1 MTHPI
6 TPRRPRLIV
15 VATATLVSA
24 LVLAGCATTSSP
36 EPASPSTD
44 SQAVDTDFLAAHD
57 LAGLDTAQVIERL
70 DTMPVADRP
79 ADLIASVQPDA
90 LVLTDDQERETQLP
104 MPDGEVYISVAPY
117 RDQTHDCYFHSLTT
131 CLGELTN
138 TEIQIT
144 LTGEDGDVLV
154 DEVRQTYDNG
164 FVGIWVPRG
173 IEATLTIE
181 HEGQTG
187 TATISTM
194 NDDDETCITTLQL
207 T

>member
-1 MTHPI
+1 MPHPA
-6 TPRRPRLIV
+6 TPRRRKLIV
-15 VATATLVSA
+15 AATATLAAA
-24 LVLAGCATTSSP
+24 LVLTGCTTASSP
-36 EPASPSTD
+36 ELTSPSTS
-44 SQAVDTDFLAAHD
+44 SQPVDTEFLADHD
-57 LAGLDTAQVIERL
+57 LDGLDAAQVIERL

-90 LVLTDDQERETQLP
+90 LVLTDDQERETRLP
-104 MPDGEVYISVAPY
+104 MPDDEVYISVAPY
-117 RDQTHDCYFHSLTT
+117 REQTHDCYFHSLTT
-131 CLGELTN
+131 CLGELAN
-138 TEIQIT
+138 TEVQVT
-144 LTGEDGDVLV
+144 LTSEDGDVLL

-187 TATISTM
+187 SATISTM
-194 NDDDETCITTLQL
+194 TEDDATCITTLQL

>member
-1 MTHPI
+1 LSHPT
-6 TPRRPRLIV
+6 TPRRGKVIV
-15 VATATLVSA
+15 AATATLA
-24 LVLAGCATTSSP
+24 ATLVLAGCAAASSP
-36 EPASPSTD
+36 EPASPSTN
-44 SQAVDTDFLAAHD
+44 SHAVDSDFLAAHD
-57 LAGLDTAQVIERL
+57 LAGLDTPAVIERL

-104 MPDGEVYISVAPY
+104 MPEDEVYISVAPY
-117 RDQTHDCYFHSLTT
+117 REQTHDCYFHSLTT
-131 CLGELTN
+131 CLGELAN
-138 TEIQIT
+138 TKVQVT
-144 LTGEDGDVLV
+144 LTSEDGDVLL

-164 FVGIWVPRG
+164 FVGIWAPRG

-187 TATISTM
+187 SATISTM
-194 NDDDETCITTLQL
+194 TEDDATCITTLQL